1 MEKANKKIQKNLK
14 NILIGCTISMII
26 TCISCLILA
35 TILINTNISETIIP
49 ISIIVIYIIS
59 VLIGS
64 SISSIKTN
72 RKGIING
79 GLVGIIYISIIYI
92 LSSITLAGFKLNMYS
107 IIIIIGSIISG
118 MIGGIIGVNLNK
130 K

>member
-1 MEKANKKIQKNLK
+1 MEKTNKIIQKDLK
-14 NILIGCTISMII
+14 NIFIGCIISIII
-26 TCISCLILA
+26 TCISCFILA